1 MRFGAAVVSG
11 IFSILAV
18 TFAVQIV
25 PWIRF
30 PWLDEA
36 IFIGYLVTGQ
46 VALAP
51 VVAAFPLVLVG
62 GGTALLAWRW
72 AEGKTCRGAF
82 FAGFWAALILYALA
96 VAVTNPFISMF
107 QGFIGETL
115 PMSIQ
120 HLLSPPGFASVLPGL
135 WGHIVFGIVLG
146 VFLSLATAQ
155 QSEAAA
161 DN

>member
-18 TFAVQIV
+18 TFAVQVV

-51 VVAAFPLVLVG
+51 VVAAFPLVIVG
-62 GGTALLAWRW
+62 GITALLAWRW
-72 AEGKTCRGAF
+72 AEGQTCRGAF
-82 FAGFWAALILYALA
+82 FAGFWTALILYALA

-120 HLLSPPGFASVLPGL
+120 QILSPPGLASILPGL
-135 WGHIVFGIVLG
+135 WGHMLFGIVLG
-146 VFLSLATAQ
+146 IFLALASGQ
-155 QSEAAA
+155 QREGAA